1 MFACGE
7 HTKLRVDTM
16 DERKELAEL
25 IIKLTPQEREELLKK
40 WKNLKEKA
48 SA

>member
-1 MFACGE
+1 ME
-7 HTKLRVDTM
+7 
-16 DERKELAEL
+16 ERNELAEL

-40 WKNLKEKA
+40 WKELKEKA

>member
-1 MFACGE
+1 ME
-7 HTKLRVDTM
+7 
-16 DERKELAEL
+16 ERNELAEL

-40 WKNLKEKA
+40 WKKLKEKA

>member
-1 MFACGE
+1 
-7 HTKLRVDTM
+7 M
-16 DERKELAEL
+16 DERNELAEL

-40 WKNLKEKA
+40 WKKSKEKA